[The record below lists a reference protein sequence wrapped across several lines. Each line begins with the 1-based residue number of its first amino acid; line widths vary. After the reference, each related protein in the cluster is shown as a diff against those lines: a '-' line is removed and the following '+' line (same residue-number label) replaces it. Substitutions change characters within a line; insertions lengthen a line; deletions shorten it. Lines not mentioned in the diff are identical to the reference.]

1 MGDQCETFCFD
12 WASLEPVYLNTLEI
26 AFLELVLVCPPPKEP
41 PQQVL
46 SHPQTEAPLE
56 YLLAPPQTEES
67 RRLCLPSLR
76 QRSPGDCSPQT
87 EAPLEDLLARLQL
100 VESLV
105 RVLVSPSEGGAAG
118 RPACSFSDGRVV
130 VTVLASPPPEESR
143 RLRLLAL
150 RRRRCWR

>member
-67 RRLCLPSLR
+67 LVSVLAFPPSEELRRLC
-76 QRSPGDCSPQT
+76 
-87 EAPLEDLLARLQL
+87 
-100 VESLV
+100 
-105 RVLVSPSEGGAAG
+105 
-118 RPACSFSDGRVV
+118 
-130 VTVLASPPPEESR
+130 
-143 RLRLLAL
+143 LLAL
-150 RRRRCWR
+150 RRRRRWKTCLLAFS